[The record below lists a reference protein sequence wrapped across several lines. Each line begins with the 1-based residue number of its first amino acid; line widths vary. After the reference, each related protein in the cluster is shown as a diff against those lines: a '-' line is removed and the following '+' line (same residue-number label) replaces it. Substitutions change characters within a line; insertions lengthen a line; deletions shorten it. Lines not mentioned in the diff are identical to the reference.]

1 MICLRANL
9 VAGDAHDRIAAGT
22 SVAALMFVR
31 ADNLEAAEELAA
43 QQLSGRGWA
52 RMETERSKEITDF
65 SQFES
70 KGGVVGQAFQD
81 AKESGFGV
89 VIYPEPGT

>member
-9 VAGDAHDRIAAGT
+9 IAGKAHDRFAAGT
-22 SVAALMFVR
+22 SVAALMFVL
-31 ADNLEAAEELAA
+31 ADTLEAAENMAA
-43 QQLSGRGWA
+43 QQLSEHGWS
-52 RMETERSKEITDF
+52 RMETERSKEITDY

-81 AKESGFGV
+81 ARECGFGV

>member
-9 VAGDAHDRIAAGT
+9 VAGDTHDRFAAGT
-22 SVAALMFVR
+22 AVAALMFVR
-31 ADNLEAAEELAA
+31 ADTLEAAEGLAA
-43 QQLSGRGWA
+43 QELSGRGWA
-52 RMETERSKEITDF
+52 KMETERSKEVTDY

-81 AKESGFGV
+81 ARESGFGV

>member
-9 VAGDAHDRIAAGT
+9 VAGEAHDRFAAGT

-31 ADNLEAAEELAA
+31 ADTLEAAEDLAA
-43 QQLSGRGWA
+43 QELSERGWA
-52 RMETERSKEITDF
+52 KMETERSKEVTNY

-81 AKESGFGV
+81 ARESGFGV
-89 VIYPEPGT
+89 VIYPELGT

>member
-9 VAGDAHDRIAAGT
+9 IAGSAHERFAAGT

-31 ADNLEAAEELAA
+31 ADTVEIAEELAA

-52 RMETERSKEITDF
+52 RMETERTKEIQDY

-70 KGGVVGQAFQD
+70 KDDVVSQAFQD
-81 AKESGFGV
+81 ARESGFGV